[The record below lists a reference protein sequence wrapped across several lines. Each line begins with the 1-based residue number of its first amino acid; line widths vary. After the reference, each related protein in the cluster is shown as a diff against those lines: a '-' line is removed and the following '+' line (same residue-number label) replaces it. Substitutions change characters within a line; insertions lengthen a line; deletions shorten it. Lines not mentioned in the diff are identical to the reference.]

1 MMKRESLLSSLK
13 GLSKDVYSREE
24 LLPEMD
30 QLEKEMA
37 QIVFEDGLDIPAEYV
52 HMTYIMK
59 HLHEMNNEAGN
70 VANQELKKLS
80 RLASIFSNHVRAQ
93 QSGITG
99 EDRVEQY
106 LGYMKSNHVVLRN
119 LQLSDGVHNT
129 EVDFLV
135 LKQGVATI
143 VEVKNSKRDI
153 YIDEAG
159 DMYKIGRYENFDSHL
174 GTKMDFRAEVIKQLL
189 KDAGFENMKIEKVV
203 VFTNNRIQVQKD
215 YRGFRVC
222 FLSRLPHLIDDFYGT
237 GVIQFTKH
245 LQQMADFIQS
255 KDLNEYYPFDMDVRE
270 FKGVFVDAYLK
281 IKGYDQPKPI
291 EDGLFTRVRVFMNSL
306 FNMPNTQHVSYLK

>member
-13 GLSKDVYSREE
+13 GLNKDVYSREE

-59 HLHEMNNEAGN
+59 HLHEMNNEARN
-70 VANQELKKLS
+70 VADQELKKLS

-129 EVDFLV
+129 EIDFLV

-245 LQQMADFIQS
+245 LQQIADFIQS
-255 KDLNEYYPFDMDVRE
+255 KDLNEYYPFDMDVQE
-270 FKGVFVDAYLK
+270 FKESFVDAYLK

-291 EDGLFTRVRVFMNSL
+291 EEGLFTRVRVFMNSL
-306 FNMPNTQHVSYLK
+306 FNMPNTQHVSL

>member
-37 QIVFEDGLDIPAEYV
+37 LIVFEDGLDIPAEYV
-52 HMTYIMK
+52 HMSYIMK
-59 HLHEMNNEAGN
+59 HLHEMNNVAGN
-70 VANQELKKLS
+70 VADQELKRLS

-106 LGYMKSNHVVLRN
+106 LDYMKSNHVVLRN

-129 EVDFLV
+129 EIDFLV

-153 YIDEAG
+153 YIDEVG
-159 DMYKIGRYENFDSHL
+159 DMYKIGRYENYDSHL
-174 GTKMDFRAEVIKQLL
+174 GAKMDFRAEVIKKLL

-203 VFTNNRIQVQKD
+203 VFTNNRIQIKKD
-215 YRGFRVC
+215 YQGFRVC

-245 LQQMADFIQS
+245 LQQIADFIQS
-255 KDLNEYYPFDMDVRE
+255 KDLNEYYPFDMDVQE
-270 FKGVFVDAYLK
+270 FKEAFVDAYLK

-306 FNMPNTQHVSYLK
+306 FNMHSTQHVSL

>member
-1 MMKRESLLSSLK
+1 MIRESLLSSLK

-52 HMTYIMK
+52 HMSYIMK
-59 HLHEMNNEAGN
+59 HLHEMNNVAGN
-70 VANQELKKLS
+70 VADQELKRLS

-106 LGYMKSNHVVLRN
+106 LDYMKSNHVVLRN

-129 EVDFLV
+129 EIDFLV

-153 YIDEAG
+153 YIDEVG

-174 GTKMDFRAEVIKQLL
+174 GAKMDFRAEVIKQLL

-245 LQQMADFIQS
+245 LQQIADFIQS
-255 KDLNEYYPFDMDVRE
+255 KDLNEYYPFDMDIQE
-270 FKGVFVDAYLK
+270 FKEAFVDAYLK

-306 FNMPNTQHVSYLK
+306 FNMHSTQHVSL

>member
-13 GLSKDVYSREE
+13 GLSGDVYSREE

-52 HMTYIMK
+52 HMSYIMK
-59 HLHEMNNEAGN
+59 HLHEMNNVAGN
-70 VANQELKKLS
+70 VADQELKRLS

-106 LGYMKSNHVVLRN
+106 LDYMKSNHVVLRN

-129 EVDFLV
+129 EIDFLV

-153 YIDEAG
+153 YIDEVG

-174 GTKMDFRAEVIKQLL
+174 GAKMDFRAEVIKQLL

-215 YRGFRVC
+215 YRGFRV
-222 FLSRLPHLIDDFYGT
+222 LML
-237 GVIQFTKH
+237 V
-245 LQQMADFIQS
+245 
-255 KDLNEYYPFDMDVRE
+255 
-270 FKGVFVDAYLK
+270 YL
-281 IKGYDQPKPI
+281 
-291 EDGLFTRVRVFMNSL
+291 
-306 FNMPNTQHVSYLK
+306 

>member
-24 LLPEMD
+24 LLPEMV

-52 HMTYIMK
+52 HMSYIMK
-59 HLHEMNNEAGN
+59 HLHEMNNVAGN
-70 VANQELKKLS
+70 VADQELKRLS

-106 LGYMKSNHVVLRN
+106 LDYMKSNHVVLRN

-129 EVDFLV
+129 EIDFLV

-153 YIDEAG
+153 YIDAAG

-174 GTKMDFRAEVIKQLL
+174 GEKMDFRAEVIKQLL

-245 LQQMADFIQS
+245 LQQIADFIQS
-255 KDLNEYYPFDMDVRE
+255 KDLNEYYPFDMDVQE
-270 FKGVFVDAYLK
+270 FKEAFVDAYLK

-306 FNMPNTQHVSYLK
+306 FNMHSTQHVSL

>member
-24 LLPEMD
+24 LLPEMN

-52 HMTYIMK
+52 HMPYIMK
-59 HLHEMNNEAGN
+59 HLHEMNNVAGN
-70 VANQELKKLS
+70 VADQELKRLS

-99 EDRVEQY
+99 EDRIEQY
-106 LGYMKSNHVVLRN
+106 LDYMKSNHVVLRN

-129 EVDFLV
+129 EIDFLV

-153 YIDEAG
+153 YIDAAG

-174 GTKMDFRAEVIKQLL
+174 GAKMDFRAEVIKQLL

-245 LQQMADFIQS
+245 LQQIADFIQS
-255 KDLNEYYPFDMDVRE
+255 KDLNEYYPFDMDVQE
-270 FKGVFVDAYLK
+270 FKEAFVDAYLK

-306 FNMPNTQHVSYLK
+306 FNMHSTQHVSL

>member
-1 MMKRESLLSSLK
+1 MMNREGLLSSLK
-13 GLSKDVYSREE
+13 GLSKNVYSREE

-30 QLEKEMA
+30 LLEEEMA

-52 HMTYIMK
+52 HMSYIMK
-59 HLHEMNNEAGN
+59 RLHIMNNRAGN

-119 LQLSDGVHNT
+119 LQLSDGVHKT
-129 EVDFLV
+129 EIDFLV

-143 VEVKNSKRDI
+143 VEVKNSKRDV

-159 DMYKIGRYENFDSHL
+159 DMYKVGRYENFDSHL
-174 GTKMDFRAEVIKQLL
+174 GAKMDFRAKIIKQFL
-189 KDAGFENMKIEKVV
+189 KDAGYENMRIEKVV
-203 VFTNNRIQVQKD
+203 VFTNNRIQIKKD

-245 LQQMADFIQS
+245 LQ
-255 KDLNEYYPFDMDVRE
+255 
-270 FKGVFVDAYLK
+270 
-281 IKGYDQPKPI
+281 
-291 EDGLFTRVRVFMNSL
+291 
-306 FNMPNTQHVSYLK
+306 

>member
-13 GLSKDVYSREE
+13 GLSNDVYSREE

-52 HMTYIMK
+52 HMSYIMK
-59 HLHEMNNEAGN
+59 HLHEMNNVAGN
-70 VANQELKKLS
+70 VADQELKRLS

-106 LGYMKSNHVVLRN
+106 LDYMKSNHVVLRN

-129 EVDFLV
+129 EIDFLV

-153 YIDEAG
+153 YIDEVG

-174 GTKMDFRAEVIKQLL
+174 GAKMDFRAEVIKKLL

-203 VFTNNRIQVQKD
+203 VFTNNRIQIKKD
-215 YRGFRVC
+215 YQGFRVC
-222 FLSRLPHLIDDFYGT
+222 FLSRLPHLIDYFYGT

-245 LQQMADFIQS
+245 LQQIADFIQS
-255 KDLNEYYPFDMDVRE
+255 KDLNEYYPFDMDVQE
-270 FKGVFVDAYLK
+270 FKEAFVDAYLK

-306 FNMPNTQHVSYLK
+306 FNMHSTQHVSL

>member
-52 HMTYIMK
+52 HMSYIMK
-59 HLHEMNNEAGN
+59 HLHEMNNVAGN
-70 VANQELKKLS
+70 VADQELKRLS

-106 LGYMKSNHVVLRN
+106 LDYMKSNHVVLRN

-129 EVDFLV
+129 EIDFLV

-153 YIDEAG
+153 YIDEVG

-174 GTKMDFRAEVIKQLL
+174 GAKMDFRAEVIKKLI

-245 LQQMADFIQS
+245 LQQIADFIQS
-255 KDLNEYYPFDMDVRE
+255 KDLNEYYPFDMDVQE
-270 FKGVFVDAYLK
+270 FKEAFVDAYLK

-306 FNMPNTQHVSYLK
+306 FNMHSTQHVSL

>member
-1 MMKRESLLSSLK
+1 MMSRESLLSSLK

-30 QLEKEMA
+30 LLEEEMA
-37 QIVFEDGLDIPAEYV
+37 QIVFEDELDIPSEYV
-52 HMTYIMK
+52 HMSYIMK

-70 VANQELKKLS
+70 VADQELKKLS
-80 RLASIFSNHVRAQ
+80 RLAAIFSNHVRAQ

-99 EDRVEQY
+99 EDKVEHY
-106 LGYMKSNHVVLRN
+106 LGYMKSNHMVLRN

-129 EVDFLV
+129 EIDFLV

-143 VEVKNSKRDI
+143 VEVKNSRRDV
-153 YIDEAG
+153 YIDSNG
-159 DMYKIGRYENFDSHL
+159 DMYKTGRYENFDSHL
-174 GTKMDFRAEVIKQLL
+174 GAKMDFRAEIIQQLL
-189 KDAGFENMKIEKVV
+189 KNAGFENMRIEKVV

-245 LQQMADFIQS
+245 LQQMADYIQS
-255 KDLNEYYPFDMDVRE
+255 KDLNEYYPFEMDVQE
-270 FKGVFVDAYLK
+270 FKEAFVDAYLK
-281 IKGYDQPKPI
+281 IKGYDQQQPS
-291 EDGLFTRVRVFMNSL
+291 EEGLFTRFRTAIHSL
-306 FNMPNTQHVSYLK
+306 FNMPTTQHVSY

>member
-24 LLPEMD
+24 LLPEMN

-52 HMTYIMK
+52 HMSYIMK
-59 HLHEMNNEAGN
+59 HLHEMNNVAGN
-70 VANQELKKLS
+70 VADQELKRLS

-106 LGYMKSNHVVLRN
+106 LDYMKSNHVVLRN

-129 EVDFLV
+129 EIDFLV

-153 YIDEAG
+153 YIDAAG

-174 GTKMDFRAEVIKQLL
+174 GAKMDFRAEVIKQLL

-245 LQQMADFIQS
+245 LQQIADFIQS
-255 KDLNEYYPFDMDVRE
+255 KDLNEYYPFDMDVQE
-270 FKGVFVDAYLK
+270 FKEAFVDAYLK

-306 FNMPNTQHVSYLK
+306 FNMHSTQHVSL

>member
-1 MMKRESLLSSLK
+1 MNREGLLSSLK
-13 GLSKDVYSREE
+13 GLSKNVYSREE

-30 QLEKEMA
+30 LLEEEMA
-37 QIVFEDGLDIPAEYV
+37 QIVFEDGLDIPVEYV
-52 HMTYIMK
+52 HMSYIMK

-70 VANQELKKLS
+70 VADQELKKLS

-106 LGYMKSNHVVLRN
+106 LSYMKSNHVVLRN

-129 EVDFLV
+129 EIDFLV

-153 YIDEAG
+153 YIDDAG
-159 DMYKIGRYENFDSHL
+159 DMYKVGRYENFDSHL

-270 FKGVFVDAYLK
+270 FKEAFADAYLK

-306 FNMPNTQHVSYLK
+306 FNMPNTQHVSL

>member
-13 GLSKDVYSREE
+13 GLSGDVYSREE

-52 HMTYIMK
+52 HMSYIMK
-59 HLHEMNNEAGN
+59 HLHEMNNVAGN
-70 VANQELKKLS
+70 VADQELKRLS

-106 LGYMKSNHVVLRN
+106 LDYMKSNHVVLRN

-129 EVDFLV
+129 EIDFLV

-153 YIDEAG
+153 YIDEVG

-174 GTKMDFRAEVIKQLL
+174 GAKMDFRAEVIKQLL

-245 LQQMADFIQS
+245 LQQIADFIQS
-255 KDLNEYYPFDMDVRE
+255 KDLNEYYPFDMDVQE
-270 FKGVFVDAYLK
+270 FKEAFVDAYLK

-306 FNMPNTQHVSYLK
+306 FNMHSTQHVSL

>member
-1 MMKRESLLSSLK
+1 MKRESLLSSLK

-24 LLPEMD
+24 LLPEMN

-52 HMTYIMK
+52 HMSYIMK
-59 HLHEMNNEAGN
+59 HLHEMNNVAGN
-70 VANQELKKLS
+70 VADQELKRLS

-106 LGYMKSNHVVLRN
+106 LDYMKSNHVVLRN

-129 EVDFLV
+129 EIDFLV

-153 YIDEAG
+153 YIDAAG

-174 GTKMDFRAEVIKQLL
+174 GAKMDFRAEVIKQLL

-245 LQQMADFIQS
+245 LQQIADFIQS
-255 KDLNEYYPFDMDVRE
+255 KDLNEYYPFDMDVQE
-270 FKGVFVDAYLK
+270 FKEAFVDAYLK

-306 FNMPNTQHVSYLK
+306 FNMHSTQHVSL

>member
-1 MMKRESLLSSLK
+1 MIRESLLSSLK

-52 HMTYIMK
+52 HMSYIMK
-59 HLHEMNNEAGN
+59 HLHEMNNAAGN
-70 VANQELKKLS
+70 VADQELKRLS

-106 LGYMKSNHVVLRN
+106 LDYMKSNHVVLRN

-129 EVDFLV
+129 EIDFLV

-153 YIDEAG
+153 YIDEVG

-174 GTKMDFRAEVIKQLL
+174 GAKMDFRAEVIKQLL
-189 KDAGFENMKIEKVV
+189 KDASFENMKIEKVV

-215 YRGFRVC
+215 YSGFRVC
-222 FLSRLPHLIDDFYGT
+222 FLSRLPHLIDNFYGT

-245 LQQMADFIQS
+245 LQQIADFIQS
-255 KDLNEYYPFDMDVRE
+255 KDLNEYYPFDMDIQE
-270 FKGVFVDAYLK
+270 FKEAFVDAYLK

-306 FNMPNTQHVSYLK
+306 FNMHSTQHVSL

>member
-1 MMKRESLLSSLK
+1 MIRESLLSSLK

-37 QIVFEDGLDIPAEYV
+37 HIVFEDGLDIPAEYV
-52 HMTYIMK
+52 HMSYIMK
-59 HLHEMNNEAGN
+59 HLHEMNNVAGN
-70 VANQELKKLS
+70 VADQELKRLS

-106 LGYMKSNHVVLRN
+106 LDYMKSNHVVLRN

-129 EVDFLV
+129 EIDFLV

-153 YIDEAG
+153 YIDEVG

-174 GTKMDFRAEVIKQLL
+174 GAKMDFRAEVIKQLL

-245 LQQMADFIQS
+245 LQQIADFIQS
-255 KDLNEYYPFDMDVRE
+255 KDLNEYYPFDMDVQE
-270 FKGVFVDAYLK
+270 FKEAFVDAYLK

-306 FNMPNTQHVSYLK
+306 FNMHSTQHVSL

>member
-24 LLPEMD
+24 LLPEME

-52 HMTYIMK
+52 HMSYIMK
-59 HLHEMNNEAGN
+59 HLHEMNNAAGN
-70 VANQELKKLS
+70 VADQELKRLS

-106 LGYMKSNHVVLRN
+106 LDYMKSNHVVLRN

-129 EVDFLV
+129 EIDFLV

-153 YIDEAG
+153 YIDEVG

-174 GTKMDFRAEVIKQLL
+174 GAKMDFRAEVIKKLL

-245 LQQMADFIQS
+245 LQQIADFIQS
-255 KDLNEYYPFDMDVRE
+255 KDLNEYYPFDMDIQE
-270 FKGVFVDAYLK
+270 FKEAFVDAYLK

-306 FNMPNTQHVSYLK
+306 FNMHSTQHVSL